1 VVVGVGGIVGV
12 GNLTKICT
20 NLWPPL
26 IASSVEHFRRFIGG
40 GFLDVDA
47 RVKQPW
53 FAFPFSQPSSL
64 WPPGCPSVVRRIDG
78 LPGQPTPLPVVRVIG
93 RSIHLQSDPADFA
106 ARIFHAHLSRD
117 LFEFFVRRKGS
128 QVAVFEA
135 ETLTS
140 FFRCIPIQRVAMAIF
155 PSVRFDPDVRLS
167 SDIELFVFDFF
178 VVRRVLRN
186 YTASTLWTRQ
196 RSWQFSFSTLG
207 PSTYF
212 LRIFVEI
219 PPSLFPIWSVVAP
232 WCTIPLY
239 DIFRSLLR

>member
-1 VVVGVGGIVGV
+1 MTQRLESLQATWALSNPAFSLLLHVVLVVGGGVVVGVGGIVGV

-26 IASSVEHFRRFIGG
+26 IASGVEHFGRFIGG

-53 FAFPFSQPSSL
+53 FPFPFSQPSSL

-117 LFEFFVRRKGS
+117 LFEFF
-128 QVAVFEA
+128 
-135 ETLTS
+135 
-140 FFRCIPIQRVAMAIF
+140 
-155 PSVRFDPDVRLS
+155 
-167 SDIELFVFDFF
+167 
-178 VVRRVLRN
+178 
-186 YTASTLWTRQ
+186 
-196 RSWQFSFSTLG
+196 
-207 PSTYF
+207 
-212 LRIFVEI
+212 
-219 PPSLFPIWSVVAP
+219 
-232 WCTIPLY
+232 
-239 DIFRSLLR
+239 